1 LKILYDIT
9 YATRGKSGIP
19 RDAKLTGEILTSI
32 PNIQCD
38 LVLSPKSY
46 VSRRKIGRSKSIWL
60 SAEINS
66 ALNLVP
72 GRAILPRS
80 ISALQNIFSSLS
92 IKRKIKIQSLNE
104 LQRSNALLNL
114 FGSAGKEVIPIDTG
128 VYIYP
133 ISLHARFLRPR
144 ILKSFKIG
152 ANEYNFFVQQQCDPI
167 EVSKKTIHI
176 VRIHDILPLTH
187 PQFFD
192 SLSVQNF
199 SASLRKSIS
208 GYSKVWVFDS
218 PSSAQEFR
226 QIFGMRDNVFYI
238 PCPVLDHVTKY
249 ALNSLKKINQILMVN
264 TIEPRKNVEFVIQ
277 GFRRAKDLKLVS
289 SDWKLKIVGASGWLS
304 EKLVD
309 DLESGAYGTDIEYLG
324 SVSDYVL
331 YKSYQESKLLV
342 SATFAEGFGLPPLE
356 GMLSGCVPL
365 VSDIAQHR
373 ESIGEFGT
381 YFDPENQNDFLL
393 AFQNAVLR
401 TKNGY
406 STLRPL
412 MRKYVLETYSLS
424 KIRSYWSDLLEHLR
438 EVPVANADLRRG
450 S

>member
-1 LKILYDIT
+1 M
-9 YATRGKSGIP
+9 
-19 RDAKLTGEILTSI
+19 
-32 PNIQCD
+32 
-38 LVLSPKSY
+38 
-46 VSRRKIGRSKSIWL
+46 
-60 SAEINS
+60 
-66 ALNLVP
+66 
-72 GRAILPRS
+72 LPRS
-80 ISALQNIFSSLS
+80 ISALQSIFSSLS
-92 IKRKIKIQSLNE
+92 INRRIKIQSLNE
-104 LQRSNALLNL
+104 LQRGNALSNL
-114 FGSAGKEVIPIDTG
+114 FGSAGKEAIPRNTG

-133 ISLHARFLRPR
+133 ISLHTRFLRPR

-152 ANEYNFFVQQQCDPI
+152 TNEYNVFVQQQCDPI
-167 EVSKKTIHI
+167 QVSKKTIHI

-208 GYSKVWVFDS
+208 GNSKVWVFDS
-218 PSSAQEFR
+218 PSSAQQFR
-226 QIFGMRDNVFYI
+226 QIFGMRDNVMYI

-249 ALNSLKKINQILMVN
+249 DLDSVKKINQILMVN

-289 SDWKLKIVGASGWLS
+289 SDWKLKIIGASGWLS

-309 DLESGAYGTDIEYLG
+309 DLESGAYGTDIEYKG

-331 YKSYQESKLLV
+331 YKSYQESKILV

-365 VSDIAQHR
+365 VSNIAQHR

-393 AFQNAVLR
+393 SLQSAVLR
-401 TKNGY
+401 TKKEH

-412 MRKYVLETYSLS
+412 MRKYVLETFSSS
-424 KIRSYWSDLLEHLR
+424 KVRSHWSDLLEHLR
-438 EVPVANADLRRG
+438 EVPDANAGILRG